1 MTDKEITALNLKSA
15 TYYGAHLQMNH
26 FTEEL
31 AELIQAVVE
40 ENKEHITEEIA
51 DVEVMVEQMEH
62 LLMLNRE
69 SIEGWAVPDNNINAD
84 NILSCVWHLAQPIK
98 YINKWRRVRTA
109 TAADPNMT
117 APEVYYKRKAA
128 NDDLENS
135 IGGALFSIGWLKE
148 EYNIQP
154 DEIKSVKSYKVQRT
168 RDRIELEIENAAKS
182 AAKQPETLQNQQ
194 QEGQKNG

>member
-1 MTDKEITALNLKSA
+1 MTDKEITEMNLLSA
-15 TYYGAHLQMNH
+15 AHYGAQLQMNH

-51 DVEVMVEQMEH
+51 DVEVMVEQIEY

-69 SIEGWAVPDNNINAD
+69 SIEGWAVPDNNVNAD
-84 NILSCVWHLAQPIK
+84 NILSCVWNLAQPIK

-109 TAADPNMT
+109 TAADPNM
-117 APEVYYKRKAA
+117 PKVEIYYKRKAA

-135 IGGALFSIGWLKE
+135 IGGTLFSIGWLKD
-148 EYNIQP
+148 EYNIRP
-154 DEIKSVKSYKVQRT
+154 DEVQSVKSYKVQRT
-168 RDRIELEIENAAKS
+168 RDRI
-182 AAKQPETLQNQQ
+182 KQEV
-194 QEGQKNG
+194 KDNG